1 MSAGP
6 GLRYLL
12 AETLL
17 SEADRLPPPVWHEP
31 GSCGVV
37 SAEREAGRLSQQLEE
52 GEWGQDAG
60 LKAQRL
66 QQVGGEDSLVL
77 DCR

>member
-6 GLRYLL
+6 GLHYLL

-17 SEADRLPPPVWHEP
+17 SEAGRLPPPVWHEP

-37 SAEREAGRLSQQLEE
+37 SAEREAGTSARGRRVGTRRWPQGSKIA
-52 GEWGQDAG
+52 AG
-60 LKAQRL
+60 GRRGLPGA
-66 QQVGGEDSLVL
+66 
-77 DCR
+77 